1 MTRSTGKTLR
11 EIHYEKVKD
20 YKESYKFFFHLKFQN
35 NKKHTFLLLFL
46 AIEVLRMEALTI
58 SLTLKYDNFRFL
70 YGLSTQIFLFSFK
83 PTI

>member
-11 EIHYEKVKD
+11 EIHYEKVND
-20 YKESYKFFFHLKFQN
+20 YKESYKFFFHLKFQS
-35 NKKHTFLLLFL
+35 NKIHTFLLLFL